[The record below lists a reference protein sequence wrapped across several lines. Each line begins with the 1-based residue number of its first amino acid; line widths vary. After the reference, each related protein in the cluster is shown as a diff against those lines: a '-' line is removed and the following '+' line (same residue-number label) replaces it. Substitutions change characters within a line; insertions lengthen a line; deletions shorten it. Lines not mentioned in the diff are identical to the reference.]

1 MLKTQ
6 EKKCKVLEIIPYDL
20 DKNHCEIITSMCL
33 QMFFSVAMKNV
44 ATGGVSKSFAPQ
56 KTCKPLTSMLMMR
69 KALEEA
75 KGQTICGL

>member
-1 MLKTQ
+1 LLKTQ

-44 ATGGVSKSFAPQ
+44 ATGGVSKSFASQ